1 LKVLLILKE
10 LPALKVLQVL
20 ASLQRQVLPLV
31 VVVVSLRWPLS
42 ALACPL
48 GEPDELGAVGEGCW
62 LQAQQ

>member
-20 ASLQRQVLPLV
+20 ASLQRQVLPL